1 MNAHWSWLVG
11 GILGI
16 IGGILALLNPMAA
29 TFTVLQ
35 LTAIFFLVI
44 GIFHIIGAIYA
55 KGWGGRLAAIIVGL
69 LCGLIGIFLLHNPL
83 AGIVTLTLAVALMFL
98 ANGVFKLFLAW
109 MVRGR
114 QWFWLVLASGLLS
127 LLLGI
132 MILSGFPQSAA
143 TVLGLLLA
151 VELISSGASLIG
163 LWFARRA
170 AIA

>member
-69 LCGLIGIFLLHNPL
+69 IGIFLLHNPL

-132 MILSGFPQSAA
+132 MILIGFPQSAA

-163 LWFARRA
+163 LWFAPRA